1 MQLHHH
7 FAELGYEFFAHTQV
21 QPLQEQRLVE
31 FNKDLAQE
39 LGIDFSDEFV
49 QRQLSGQETVDDS
62 LSMVYA
68 GHQFGGFT
76 PRLGDGRGVLLGEV
90 KDRQGVLHDL
100 HVKGA
105 GQTPFSRQADGRAV
119 LRSTI
124 REYLASEAMYGLG
137 IPTTRALALYDSQHA
152 VYRERPEIGAM
163 LIRTAKTHIRFG
175 HFEYFFAH
183 KKYDELQQLIDY
195 TLDTYFSHLKDES
208 EPVKAMLIDV
218 VQRTARMV
226 AKWQSVGFQHG
237 VMNTDNFSILGETI
251 DYGPYGFMED
261 FNDRWICNH
270 SDYEGRY
277 AFHRQPGIGL
287 WNLNC
292 LLFAFSKHFTREELI
307 EILKHYEPCLQSHY
321 DELMAA
327 KLGLSDVAQLEP
339 MLEQL
344 FVVLR
349 KEQLDFTIFFR
360 FLSRL
365 EADKPELLMD
375 EVVDRKAMADWL
387 DYYWSVRNDGR
398 DQQAVSEQM
407 RRVNPKFVLR
417 NYLAHQAIEAAESGD
432 YLPFRELLKV
442 LNSPFD
448 EHLESDALAKRAPD
462 WGRHLEV
469 SCSS

>member
-7 FAELGYEFFAHTQV
+7 FAKLGYEFFAHTQI

-31 FNKDLAQE
+31 FNKALAKE
-39 LGIDFSDEFV
+39 LSIDFSDELV
-49 QRQLSGQETVDDS
+49 QRQLAGQEVIEDS

-76 PRLGDGRGVLLGEV
+76 PRLGDGRGILLGEV
-90 KDRQGVLHDL
+90 KDQDGVLHDL
-100 HVKGA
+100 HIKGS
-105 GQTPFSRQADGRAV
+105 GQTPFSRQGDGRAV
-119 LRSTI
+119 LRSSI
-124 REYLASEAMYGLG
+124 REYLASEAMHGLG
-137 IPTTRALALYDSQHA
+137 IPTSRALALYDSKQA
-152 VYRERPEIGAM
+152 VYRERPETGAM

-195 TLDTYFSHLKDES
+195 TLETYFSHLKNEDQ
-208 EPVKAMLIDV
+208 PVKSMLIEI
-218 VQRTARMV
+218 VQRTARMI
-226 AKWQSVGFQHG
+226 AKWQAVGFQHG

-261 FNDRWICNH
+261 FNDRWISNH
-270 SDYEGRY
+270 SDDEGRY
-277 AFHRQPGIGL
+277 AYRRQPGIGL

-292 LLFAFSKHFTREELI
+292 LMFAFSKHLSREELI

-327 KLGLSDVAQLEP
+327 KLGLSDSSELEP
-339 MLEQL
+339 LLEQL
-344 FVVLR
+344 FSILR
-349 KEQLDFTIFFR
+349 KEQFDFTIFFR
-360 FLSRL
+360 FLSLL
-365 EADKPELLMD
+365 EADKPEFLMD

-387 DYYWSVRNDGR
+387 NYYWSVRNDGR

-417 NYLAHQAIEAAESGD
+417 NYLAHQAIEAAESGN

-442 LNSPFD
+442 LNNPFD
-448 EHLESDALAKRAPD
+448 EHPESEALANRAPD

>member
-21 QPLQEQRLVE
+21 QPLIEQRLVE
-31 FNKDLAQE
+31 FNKSLAHE
-39 LGIDFSDEFV
+39 LGIDFSDQEV
-49 QRQLSGQETVDDS
+49 LRQLSGEEPVEGS

-119 LRSTI
+119 LRSSI
-124 REYLASEAMYGLG
+124 REYLASEAMHGLG
-137 IPTTRALALYDSQHA
+137 IPTSRALALYDSKHT
-152 VYRERPEIGAM
+152 VYRERPETGAM
-163 LIRTAKTHIRFG
+163 LIRSAKTHIRFG

-195 TLDTYFSHLKDES
+195 TLDTYFTHLKDDQ
-208 EPVKAMLIDV
+208 EPVKAMLIEI

-226 AKWQSVGFQHG
+226 AKWQAVGFQHG

-277 AFHRQPGIGL
+277 AYHRQPGIGL

-292 LLFAFSKHFTREELI
+292 LMHAFSKHFSRDELI
-307 EILKHYEPCLQSHY
+307 EILKYYEPCLQTHY
-321 DELMAA
+321 DELMMA
-327 KLGLSDVAQLEP
+327 KLGLSDSSALEP
-339 MLEQL
+339 LLEQL
-344 FVVLR
+344 FSVLR
-349 KEQLDFTIFFR
+349 KEQFDFTIFFR
-360 FLSRL
+360 FLSLL
-365 EADKPELLMD
+365 EADKPEFLMD

-387 DYYWSVRNDGR
+387 NYYWSVRDDGR

-407 RRVNPKFVLR
+407 QRVNPKFVLR

-432 YLPFRELLKV
+432 YLPFRRLLQV
-442 LNSPFD
+442 LNCPYD
-448 EHLESDALAKRAPD
+448 EHPENDALAKRAPD